1 MGSRERK
8 RAERRKRKQR
18 STQRVVPP
26 AAEATANG
34 DGSSDSVTRMAARSE
49 ARNQA
54 AREALEPLTTNER
67 PTVVTIGAMVSAAIA
82 VSSVIGWLAK
92 VEVTQFGSDGIQQGE
107 GRAPF
112 LSVISVVVL
121 MGVMAWGMWRA
132 RYWAVL
138 GFQALLAI
146 VLVGASLALVQTT
159 DWLQAAWLT
168 LLIAGAGTMFWFMVK
183 AMARIQMPE
192 RLPRD
197 SG

>member
-1 MGSRERK
+1 M
-8 RAERRKRKQR
+8 
-18 STQRVVPP
+18 PP
-26 AAEATANG
+26 TAEATADGNG
-34 DGSSDSVTRMAARSE
+34 SGDPVGRMAERSE

-54 AREALEPLTTNER
+54 AREALEPLAANER
-67 PTVVTIGAMVSAAIA
+67 PTVVTIGAVVSSAIA
-82 VSSVIGWLAK
+82 VSSVIGWLAE

-107 GRAPF
+107 GRAPL

-121 MGVMAWGMWRA
+121 MTIMAWGMWRA

-146 VLVGASLALVQTT
+146 VLVGASLALIQTT
-159 DWLQAAWLT
+159 DWLQATWLT
-168 LLIAGAGTMFWFMVK
+168 LLIAGAGAMFWFMVK

-192 RLPRD
+192 RPPRD